1 MVSAANEAQN
11 TVNSVHSQP
20 FFMETSTSYNSSE
33 NQSGGTTGY
42 GTGNS
47 LSNNRYNGTATH
59 VAQKLAQLE
68 IEERDLTISY
78 YL

>member
-1 MVSAANEAQN
+1 
-11 TVNSVHSQP
+11 
-20 FFMETSTSYNSSE
+20 METSTSYNSSE

-47 LSNNRYNGTATH
+47 LSNNRYSGTNATTTH

>member
-1 MVSAANEAQN
+1 MVSAANEASQN
-11 TVNSVHSQP
+11 NSHQ
-20 FFMETSTSYNSSE
+20 FQMETSTSYNSSE

-47 LSNNRYNGTATH
+47 LSNNRYNGTNATSTH